1 MANNIK
7 IIGNVNNTSRISR
20 IADNDLSLLS
30 PEVKNQYFGFTDDY
44 IELFVY
50 DTSNSLL
57 TSNYNYK
64 SFKLPSNSGLS
75 ADNTL
80 PIIEIDPVQDL
91 QNLGYV
97 SGEFSTQYHFQKR
110 YLSDV
115 NSSELFISEISADR
129 TEIRLNSTSITSDD
143 LQSYGDRLIQDIEL
157 SSDTRYYIFNLS
169 QNQQFLIINVAVD
182 TESQTPTLLLKLY
195 SPLPDNIQVK
205 ESGWLT
211 EEIIEPYVFNINLDA
226 SVIPELPPQLRG
238 PNFDIEVD
246 IKQNV
251 ATKYENY
258 NSLVSSLT
266 GSSYHKVLNYMNDN
280 SYDLNIDYTSFSNF
294 IHFSSA
300 KKRLEVFHSKI
311 KQIEDYNTSISIINA
326 STSVLK
332 NEETAS
338 IRLKIDDIVTKFDGF
353 ESYMYF
359 ESSSYAWPK
368 TSTIRPYTL
377 STTASAN
384 TWYSSYTS
392 SAADYDDENLDRLY
406 NVIPNYIKNDPTN
419 YQQYYDFI
427 DMIGHYFDNIWIYI
441 DSINELYN
449 ADNNLEKGVSKD
461 IVYDALRSLGVKL
474 YNSKGDNEFD
484 NYIGGLNSG
493 STLFIDDFSATS
505 SYLNNVPKKDQL
517 AELYKRIYHNIP
529 LLSKTKGTAAGLQN
543 LITTFGVTS
552 SIFAPKELGGSTRTG
567 GLKGYDN
574 DKITIQDN
582 TVTGSVLSP
591 FISIQ
596 QPFTGSSDFTSTD
609 LHFIDLSFSPQTA
622 LDSRVSASIAVSK
635 PTFSL
640 DDYIGDPRLMESS
653 SYDALNIQKQEY
665 FINSG
670 SITDRLDYKGF
681 FELVKYFDNSL
692 FKMLKDFVP
701 ARTNALTG
709 VTIKSPV
716 LERNKIKVYQPKATE
731 ETVHDALLNTPAISE
746 DTDYHYDK
754 VAGNKSSFYTGEFTG
769 SYANINDVF
778 ESSNPNPYLI
788 PSHSIDVNKFNH
800 SEFNVTLNNVSE
812 NRTSVSRVK
821 IEDKYN
827 SSLQIVGTL
836 TSSVEL
842 QDSNESLLGYKR
854 SRYDGTRLSSL
865 KYNTYTT
872 SSSTYTG
879 DTSFGKSAVID
890 RNNVKFGTVRS
901 VNAKNLNFRDKSN
914 IKLKYLVTKDSDLN
928 ELNLENKKW
937 FEVQNTFK
945 SGENLIISL
954 SDPSKDKSEFS
965 GEKTIWQSGYAYNPI
980 LYRELNET
988 LYFEYTSSIGTYQVK
1003 LGVKAFTPSSFR
1015 YEYTTE
1021 NADAIP
1027 PTLVPNTTNARYIWY
1042 KDGSLQSGVAMAS
1055 TAVVASDWLYNAVSG
1070 LAVGTESMS
1079 MTGSAGISTYTF
1091 SGRTGDEYRK
1101 VYGFDLLTFSS
1112 TGSVGS
1118 YNNEVSA
1125 DTFSPLDNVYMYKVP
1140 RTSNYVISGSIRF
1153 GVVGHDANDGPSVFR
1168 IVGVVE
1174 SSTDPTNDSSWTYV
1188 AHTRLTPVG
1197 NPFTS
1202 NGDTIAYNQ
1211 NESTIWFDND
1221 MSSLSKFDLKVST
1234 IASSLT
1240 EGTYVRFRLYWVD
1253 MSAFHIQLS
1262 GALAANYL
1270 IFTID
1275 PNASFEI
1282 YDNLTP
1288 LTKYITTGSIGQN
1301 SELFTLATTNVSNDT
1316 LVFNSAS
1323 FNPFLFKST
1332 FISSSI
1338 YGDNYTTPVDLT
1350 SIQSQDLVRIGAFD
1364 NPGSKYYTVATSS
1377 IISGN
1382 YKVVLSSGIDTT
1394 LYNSAQNF
1402 AFFRKK
1408 QDETSIYINN
1418 NKNPGNLSDKMYII
1432 PTDLSGSIKDDIG
1445 NILKK
1450 LDPNIIS

>member
-7 IIGNVNNTSRISR
+7 IIGNVNNTSRITR
-20 IADNDLSLLS
+20 INNDDLNLLS
-30 PEVKNQYFGFTDDY
+30 PEVKNQYFGFENDY

-50 DTSNSLL
+50 DTSNNLL
-57 TSNYNYK
+57 STNYNYN
-64 SFKLPSNSGLS
+64 SFKLPSTSGLS
-75 ADNTL
+75 AENTL

-110 YLSDV
+110 YISSPDL
-115 NSSELFISEISADR
+115 SELFISEISADR

-143 LQSYGDRLIQDIEL
+143 LQVLAEKLIQDIEV
-157 SSDTRYYIFNLS
+157 SSDTKYYIFNLPD
-169 QNQQFLIINVAVD
+169 NQQFLIINAAVD
-182 TESQTPTLLLKLY
+182 NESQTLLLKLY
-195 SPLPDNIQVK
+195 EPLSDIIQVK
-205 ESGWLT
+205 ESGWVT
-211 EEIIEPYVFNINLDA
+211 EEIIEPYVFDINLDA
-226 SVIPELPPQLRG
+226 SIIPALPPQLRG

-246 IKQNV
+246 VKQNV

-280 SYDLNIDYTSFSNF
+280 SYDLNIDYTSFENF

-300 KKRLEVFHSKI
+300 KKRLEIFYDKI
-311 KQIEDYNTSISIINA
+311 KQIENYNINISVINA

-384 TWYSSYTS
+384 IWYNAYTS
-392 SAADYDDENLDRLY
+392 SAANYDDENLDHLY
-406 NVIPNYIKNDPTN
+406 NIIPNYIKNDPTD
-419 YQQYYDFI
+419 YQQYYDFV

-493 STLFIDDFSATS
+493 STLFVNDFSVTS
-505 SYLNNVPKKDQL
+505 SYLNNIPKKDQL

-574 DKITIQDN
+574 DKITIQN
-582 TVTGSVLSP
+582 NIVTGSVLSP
-591 FISIQ
+591 FVSVQ
-596 QPFTGSSDFTSTD
+596 QPFTGSNDFTSTD

-622 LDSRVSASIAVSK
+622 LDLRVSSSIARSK
-635 PTFSL
+635 PSFSL

-670 SITDRLDYKGF
+670 SITNRLDYKGF

-701 ARTNALTG
+701 ARANALTG

-731 ETVHDALLNTPAISE
+731 ETVHDAELNTPSISE

-778 ESSNPNPYLI
+778 ESSNPNLYLI
-788 PSHSIDVNKFNH
+788 PSHSIDINQFNH
-800 SEFNVTLNNVSE
+800 SEFNVTLNNVAE

-827 SSLQIVGTL
+827 SSLQIIGTL

-842 QDSNESLLGYKR
+842 QDSNESLLGHKR

-872 SSSTYTG
+872 SSTTYAG

-901 VNAKNLNFRDKSN
+901 INPKNLNFHNKSN
-914 IKLKYLVTKDSDLN
+914 VRLKYLVTKDSDLN

-945 SGENLIISL
+945 AGENLIISL
-954 SDPSKDKSEFS
+954 SDPSKDKNSFS
-965 GEKTIWQSGYAYNPI
+965 GEKVVWESGYSYNPI

-988 LYFEYTSSIGTYQVK
+988 LYFEFTSSIGSYQAN
-1003 LGVKAFTPSSFR
+1003 LGVKAATPASYR
-1015 YEYTTE
+1015 YEYITQ

-1027 PTLVPNTTNARYIWY
+1027 PSIVPDSDPNVYTWY
-1042 KDGSLQSGVAMAS
+1042 KNGNIQSGVAMAS
-1055 TAVVASDWLYNAVSG
+1055 TVVVASNWIHESVSG
-1070 LAVGTESMS
+1070 LSIAPIAMN
-1079 MTGSAGISTYTF
+1079 MTWSGGIRNYDFAGRIT
-1091 SGRTGDEYRK
+1091 DEYRK

-1112 TGSVGS
+1112 TGSADL
-1118 YNNEVSA
+1118 YNNELSPN
-1125 DTFSPLDNVYMYKVP
+1125 TFAPINNVYMYKVP
-1140 RTSNYVISGSIRF
+1140 RTSNYVISGSMRF
-1153 GVVGHDANDGPSVFR
+1153 GLLGHDADEGPSVFR
-1168 IVGVVE
+1168 IVGIVE
-1174 SSTDPTNDSSWTYV
+1174 SSTTPEDNSSWTYV

-1202 NGDTIAYNQ
+1202 NGEAIAYNR
-1211 NESTIWFDND
+1211 NESAIWFDFD
-1221 MSSLSKFDLKVST
+1221 MASLVKFDLKLST
-1234 IASSLT
+1234 IASLT
-1240 EGTYVRFRLYWVD
+1240 EGTYVRFRLYWID
-1253 MSAFHIQLS
+1253 MSTFHIQQV
-1262 GALAANYL
+1262 GAFAANYL
-1270 IFTID
+1270 VFTID
-1275 PNASFEI
+1275 SNSIFEI
-1282 YDNLTP
+1282 YDNVTT
-1288 LTKYITTGSIGQN
+1288 LTKYITTGSIGQ
-1301 SELFTLATTNVSNDT
+1301 SSSLFTLATTNVSNDT
-1316 LVFNSAS
+1316 LVFDSAS
-1323 FNPFLFKST
+1323 FNQFLFKST

-1338 YGDNYTTPVDLT
+1338 YGDDYTTPVDLT
-1350 SIQSQDLVRIGAFD
+1350 SVQSQDLVRIGAFD
-1364 NPGSKYYTVATSS
+1364 NPGSKYYTVTTSS

-1394 LYNSAQNF
+1394 LYNNAQNF
-1402 AFFRKK
+1402 AILRKK
-1408 QDETSIYINN
+1408 PDETSIYIDNS
-1418 NKNPGNLSDKMYII
+1418 KDPGVLSDKMYII

>member
-7 IIGNVNNTSRISR
+7 IIGNVNNTSRITR
-20 IADNDLSLLS
+20 INNDDLNLLS
-30 PEVKNQYFGFTDDY
+30 PEVKNQYFGFENDY
-44 IELFVY
+44 IELFIY
-50 DTSNSLL
+50 DTSNNLL
-57 TSNYNYK
+57 STNYNYN
-64 SFKLPSNSGLS
+64 SFKLPSTSGLS
-75 ADNTL
+75 VENTL

-110 YLSDV
+110 YISSPDL
-115 NSSELFISEISADR
+115 SELFISEISSDR

-143 LQSYGDRLIQDIEL
+143 LQVLAEKLIQDIEV
-157 SSDTRYYIFNLS
+157 SSDTKYYIFNLPD
-169 QNQQFLIINVAVD
+169 NQQFLIINAAVD
-182 TESQTPTLLLKLY
+182 NESQTLLLKLY
-195 SPLPDNIQVK
+195 EPLSDIIQVK
-205 ESGWLT
+205 ESGWIT
-211 EEIIEPYVFNINLDA
+211 EEIIEPYVFDINLDA
-226 SVIPELPPQLRG
+226 SIIPELPPQLRG

-246 IKQNV
+246 VKQNV

-300 KKRLEVFHSKI
+300 KKRLEIFYSKI
-311 KQIEDYNTSISIINA
+311 KQIEDYNTNISVINA

-332 NEETAS
+332 NEETSS
-338 IRLKIDDIVTKFDGF
+338 IRLKIDNIVTNFDGF

-384 TWYSSYTS
+384 IWYNAYTS
-392 SAADYDDENLDRLY
+392 SAANYDEENLDHLY
-406 NVIPNYIKNDPTN
+406 NIIPNYIKNDPTD
-419 YQQYYDFI
+419 YQQYYDFV

-493 STLFIDDFSATS
+493 STLFVNDFSVTS

-574 DKITIQDN
+574 DKITIQN
-582 TVTGSVLSP
+582 NIVTGSVLSP
-591 FISIQ
+591 FVSVQ
-596 QPFTGSSDFTSTD
+596 QPFTGSNDFTSTD

-622 LDSRVSASIAVSK
+622 LDLRVSSSIARSK

-670 SITDRLDYKGF
+670 SITNRLDYKGF

-701 ARTNALTG
+701 ARANALTG

-731 ETVHDALLNTPAISE
+731 ETVHDAELNTPSISE

-754 VAGNKSSFYTGEFTG
+754 VAGNKSSFYTGEYTG

-778 ESSNPNPYLI
+778 ESSNPNLYLI
-788 PSHSIDVNKFNH
+788 PSHSIDINQFNH
-800 SEFNVTLNNVSE
+800 SEFNVTLNNVAE
-812 NRTSVSRVK
+812 NRTSVNRVK
-821 IEDKYN
+821 LEDKYN
-827 SSLQIVGTL
+827 SSLQIIGTL

-842 QDSNESLLGYKR
+842 QDSNESLLGHKR

-872 SSSTYTG
+872 SSITYTG

-901 VNAKNLNFRDKSN
+901 VNPKNLNFRDKSN
-914 IKLKYLVTKDSDLN
+914 IKLTYLVTKDSDLN

-945 SGENLIISL
+945 AGENLIISL
-954 SDPSKDKSEFS
+954 SDPSKDKNSFS
-965 GEKTIWQSGYAYNPI
+965 GEKVVWESGYSYNPI

-988 LYFEYTSSIGTYQVK
+988 LYFEYTSSIGSYQVN
-1003 LGVKAFTPSSFR
+1003 LGVKASTPASYR
-1015 YEYTTE
+1015 YEYITQ

-1027 PTLVPNTTNARYIWY
+1027 PSIVPDSDLNIYTWY
-1042 KDGSLQSGVAMAS
+1042 KNGNVQSGVAMAS
-1055 TAVVASDWLYNAVSG
+1055 TVVVASNWIYESVSG
-1070 LAVGTESMS
+1070 LSIAPIAMNMTWSGGVRNYDFAGRVG
-1079 MTGSAGISTYTF
+1079 
-1091 SGRTGDEYRK
+1091 DDYRK

-1112 TGSVGS
+1112 TGSGNL
-1118 YNNEVSA
+1118 YNNEISP
-1125 DTFSPLDNVYMYKVP
+1125 DTFAPINNVYMYKVP
-1140 RTSNYVISGSIRF
+1140 RTSNYVVSGSIRF
-1153 GVVGHDANDGPSVFR
+1153 GLLGHDADDGPSVFR
-1168 IVGVVE
+1168 IVGIVE
-1174 SSTDPTNDSSWTYV
+1174 SSTTPEDNSSWTYI

-1202 NGDTIAYNQ
+1202 NGEAIAYNR
-1211 NESTIWFDND
+1211 NESAIWFDFD
-1221 MSSLSKFDLKVST
+1221 MASLVKFDLNVAT
-1234 IASSLT
+1234 TASLT
-1240 EGTYVRFRLYWVD
+1240 EGTYVRFRLYWID
-1253 MSAFHIQLS
+1253 MSTFHIQQV
-1262 GALAANYL
+1262 GAFAANYL
-1270 IFTID
+1270 VFTID
-1275 PNASFEI
+1275 SNSIFEI
-1282 YDNLTP
+1282 YDNVTT
-1288 LTKYITTGSIGQN
+1288 LTKYITTGSIGQ
-1301 SELFTLATTNVSNDT
+1301 SSSLFTLATTNVSNDT
-1316 LVFNSAS
+1316 LVFDSAS
-1323 FNPFLFKST
+1323 FNQFLFKST

-1338 YGDNYTTPVDLT
+1338 YGIDYTTPVDLV

-1394 LYNSAQNF
+1394 LYNNAQNF
-1402 AFFRKK
+1402 AILRRKP
-1408 QDETSIYINN
+1408 DETSIYIDNS
-1418 NKNPGNLSDKMYII
+1418 KDPGVLSDKMYII

-1445 NILKK
+1445 NILKE

>member
-1 MANNIK
+1 MANNIR
-7 IIGNVNNTSRISR
+7 IIGNVNNTSRITR
-20 IADNDLSLLS
+20 INDDDLNLLS
-30 PEVKNQYFGFTDDY
+30 PEVKNQYFGFENDY

-50 DTSNSLL
+50 DTSNNLL
-57 TSNYNYK
+57 STNYNYR
-64 SFKLPSNSGLS
+64 SFKLPSNSGLT
-75 ADNTL
+75 AENTL

-110 YLSDV
+110 YLSNPDEL
-115 NSSELFISEISADR
+115 ELFISEISADR

-143 LQSYGDRLIQDIEL
+143 LQALAEKLIQDIEV
-157 SSDTRYYIFNLS
+157 SSDTKYYLFNLPD
-169 QNQQFLIINVAVD
+169 NRQFLVVNAAVD
-182 TESQTPTLLLKLY
+182 NESQTLLLKLY
-195 SPLPDNIQVK
+195 EPLSDNIQVK
-205 ESGWLT
+205 ESGWMT
-211 EEIIEPYVFNINLDA
+211 EEIIEPYVFDINLDA

-246 IKQNV
+246 VKQNV

-300 KKRLEVFHSKI
+300 KKRLEVFYSKI
-311 KQIEDYNTSISIINA
+311 KQIEDYNTNISIINA

-332 NEETAS
+332 NEETSS
-338 IRLKIDDIVTKFDGF
+338 IRLKIDNIVTNFDGF

-377 STTASAN
+377 STTSSAN
-384 TWYSSYTS
+384 TWYSAYTS
-392 SAADYDDENLDRLY
+392 SAINYDEENLDHLY
-406 NVIPNYIKNDPTN
+406 NVIPEYIKSDPLN
-419 YQQYYDFI
+419 YQPYYDFV

-493 STLFIDDFSATS
+493 NTLFINDFSVTS

-529 LLSKTKGTAAGLQN
+529 LLSKTKGTSAGLQN

-552 SIFAPKELGGSTRTG
+552 SIFTPKELGGSTRTG

-574 DKITIQDN
+574 DKITIQNN
-582 TVTGSVLSP
+582 TITGSVLSP
-591 FISIQ
+591 FISVQ
-596 QPFTGSSDFTSTD
+596 QPFTGSNDFTSTD
-609 LHFIDLSFSPQTA
+609 LHFVDLSFSPQTA
-622 LDSRVSASIAVSK
+622 LDLRVSSSIARSK

-653 SYDALNIQKQEY
+653 SYDALNIQRQEY

-670 SITDRLDYKGF
+670 SITNRLDYKGF

-701 ARTNALTG
+701 ARANALTG

-716 LERNKIKVYQPKATE
+716 LERNKIKTYRPKATE
-731 ETVHDALLNTPAISE
+731 ETVHDAVLNTPTISE
-746 DTDYHYDK
+746 DADYHYDK
-754 VAGNKSSFYTGEFTG
+754 IEGNKSSFYTGELTG

-788 PSHSIDVNKFNH
+788 PTESIDVNKFNH
-800 SEFNVTLNNVSE
+800 SEFNVTLNNVAE

-827 SSLQIVGTL
+827 ESLQIIGTL

-872 SSSTYTG
+872 SSATYTG
-879 DTSFGKSAVID
+879 DTSFGQSAVID
-890 RNNVKFGTVRS
+890 RNNVKFSTVKS
-901 VNAKNLNFRDKSN
+901 VNSKNLNFRDKSN

-945 SGENLIISL
+945 AGENLIISL
-954 SDPSKDKSEFS
+954 SDPSKDKNSFS
-965 GEKTIWQSGYAYNPI
+965 GEKVVWESGYSYNPI

-988 LYFEYTSSIGTYQVK
+988 LYFEFTSSINTFQTN

-1015 YEYTTE
+1015 YEYITE

-1027 PTLVPNTTNARYIWY
+1027 PTIVPNSVSAPYVWY
-1042 KDGSLQSGVAMAS
+1042 KDGNIQSGRAMAS
-1055 TAVVASDWLYNAVSG
+1055 TAVVATDWLYNAVSG
-1070 LAVGTESMS
+1070 LAVNTTSMS
-1079 MTGSAGISTYTF
+1079 LTGSSGISTYTF
-1091 SGRTGDEYRK
+1091 NNRTGDEYRK

-1112 TGSVGS
+1112 TGSSGS
-1118 YNNEVSA
+1118 YNNEIST
-1125 DTFSPLDNVYMYKVP
+1125 DTFAPLDGVYMYKVP

-1153 GVVGHDANDGPSVFR
+1153 GVVGNDADTGPSVFR

-1174 SSTDPTNDSSWTYV
+1174 SSTDPANISSWTYV

-1197 NPFTS
+1197 SPFTS
-1202 NGDTIAYNQ
+1202 NGSTIAYNQ
-1211 NESTIWFDND
+1211 NESTIWFDTN
-1221 MSSLSKFDLKVST
+1221 MTSLSKFDLKIST
-1234 IASSLT
+1234 VASSLT

-1253 MSAFHIQLS
+1253 MSAFHVQQA

-1288 LTKYITTGSIGQN
+1288 LTKYVTTGSIGQ
-1301 SELFTLATTNVSNDT
+1301 SSSLFTLATTNTSNDT
-1316 LVFNSAS
+1316 LVFDSAS

-1332 FISSSI
+1332 FISSST
-1338 YGDNYTTPVDLT
+1338 YGADYTTPVDLI
-1350 SIQSQDLVRIGAFD
+1350 SVQSQDLVRIGAFD
-1364 NPGSKYYTVATSS
+1364 NPGSKYYTVTTSS

-1382 YKVVLSSGIDTT
+1382 YKVVLNDGVDTT
-1394 LYNSAQNF
+1394 LYNNAQNF
-1402 AFFRKK
+1402 AIFRRKS
-1408 QDETSIYINN
+1408 DETSIYVNN
-1418 NKNPGNLSDKMYII
+1418 SKDPGVLSDKMYII

-1445 NILKK
+1445 NILKE

>member
-7 IIGNVNNTSRISR
+7 IIGNVNNTSRITR
-20 IADNDLSLLS
+20 INNDDLNLLS
-30 PEVKNQYFGFTDDY
+30 PEVKNQYFGFENDY

-50 DTSNSLL
+50 DTSNNLL
-57 TSNYNYK
+57 STNYNYN
-64 SFKLPSNSGLS
+64 SFKLPSTSGLS
-75 ADNTL
+75 AENTL

-110 YLSDV
+110 YISSPDL
-115 NSSELFISEISADR
+115 SELFISEISSDR

-143 LQSYGDRLIQDIEL
+143 LQVLAEKLIQDIEV
-157 SSDTRYYIFNLS
+157 SSDTKYYIFNLPD
-169 QNQQFLIINVAVD
+169 NQQFLIINAAVD
-182 TESQTPTLLLKLY
+182 NESQTLLLKLY
-195 SPLPDNIQVK
+195 EPLSDITQVK
-205 ESGWLT
+205 ESGWIT
-211 EEIIEPYVFNINLDA
+211 EEIIEPYVFDINLDA
-226 SVIPELPPQLRG
+226 SIIPELPPQLRG

-246 IKQNV
+246 VKQNV

-300 KKRLEVFHSKI
+300 KKRLEIFYSKI
-311 KQIEDYNTSISIINA
+311 KQIEDYNTNISVINA

-332 NEETAS
+332 NEETSS
-338 IRLKIDDIVTKFDGF
+338 IRLKIDNIVTNFDGF

-384 TWYSSYTS
+384 MWYNAYTS
-392 SAADYDDENLDRLY
+392 SAANYDEENLDHLY
-406 NVIPNYIKNDPTN
+406 NIIPNYIKNDPTD
-419 YQQYYDFI
+419 YQQYYDFV

-493 STLFIDDFSATS
+493 STLFIDDFSVTS

-529 LLSKTKGTAAGLQN
+529 LLSKTKGTSAGLQN

-574 DKITIQDN
+574 DKITIQN
-582 TVTGSVLSP
+582 NIVTGSVLSP
-591 FISIQ
+591 FVSVQ
-596 QPFTGSSDFTSTD
+596 QPFTGSNDFTSTD
-609 LHFIDLSFSPQTA
+609 LHFVDLSFSPQTA
-622 LDSRVSASIAVSK
+622 LDLRVSSSIARSK

-670 SITDRLDYKGF
+670 SITNRLDYKGF

-701 ARTNALTG
+701 ARANALTG

-716 LERNKIKVYQPKATE
+716 LERNKIKVYQPKVTE
-731 ETVHDALLNTPAISE
+731 ETVHDAELNTPSISE
-746 DTDYHYDK
+746 DADYHYDK
-754 VAGNKSSFYTGEFTG
+754 VAGNKSSFYTGEYTG

-778 ESSNPNPYLI
+778 ESSNPNLYLI
-788 PSHSIDVNKFNH
+788 PSHSIDINQFNH
-800 SEFNVTLNNVSE
+800 SEFNVTLNNVAE

-827 SSLQIVGTL
+827 SSLQIIGTL

-842 QDSNESLLGYKR
+842 QDSNESLLGHKR

-872 SSSTYTG
+872 SSATYTG

-901 VNAKNLNFRDKSN
+901 INPKNLNFHNKSN
-914 IKLKYLVTKDSDLN
+914 VRLKYLVTKDSDLN

-945 SGENLIISL
+945 AGENLIISL
-954 SDPSKDKSEFS
+954 SDPSKDKNSFS
-965 GEKTIWQSGYAYNPI
+965 GEKVVWESGYSYNPI

-988 LYFEYTSSIGTYQVK
+988 LYFEYTSSIGSYQAN
-1003 LGVKAFTPSSFR
+1003 LGVKAATPASFR
-1015 YEYTTE
+1015 YEYITQ

-1027 PTLVPNTTNARYIWY
+1027 PSIVPDSDLNVYTWY
-1042 KDGSLQSGVAMAS
+1042 KNGNIQSGVAMAS
-1055 TAVVASDWLYNAVSG
+1055 TVVVESNWIYNTISG
-1070 LAVGTESMS
+1070 LPITPISMS
-1079 MTGSAGISTYTF
+1079 MTW
-1091 SGRTGDEYRK
+1091 SGGVRNYDFDGRIGDEYRK

-1112 TGSVGS
+1112 TGSS
-1118 YNNEVSA
+1118 DLYNNELSP
-1125 DTFSPLDNVYMYKVP
+1125 DTFAPINNVYMYKVP
-1140 RTSNYVISGSIRF
+1140 RTSNYVVSGSIRF
-1153 GVVGHDANDGPSVFR
+1153 GLLGHDADDGPSVFR
-1168 IVGVVE
+1168 IAGIVE
-1174 SSTDPTNDSSWTYV
+1174 SSTTPEDNSSWTYV

-1202 NGDTIAYNQ
+1202 NGEAIAYNQ
-1211 NESTIWFDND
+1211 NESAIWFDFD
-1221 MSSLSKFDLKVST
+1221 MAALVKFDLKLST
-1234 IASSLT
+1234 IAPLT
-1240 EGTYVRFRLYWVD
+1240 EGTYVRFRLYWID
-1253 MSAFHIQLS
+1253 MSTFHIQQV
-1262 GALAANYL
+1262 GAYAANYL
-1270 IFTID
+1270 VFTID
-1275 PNASFEI
+1275 SNSTFEI
-1282 YDNLTP
+1282 YDNVTT
-1288 LTKYITTGSIGQN
+1288 LTKYITTGSIGQ
-1301 SELFTLATTNVSNDT
+1301 SSSLFTLATTNVSNDT
-1316 LVFNSAS
+1316 LVFDSAS
-1323 FNPFLFKST
+1323 FNQFLFKST

-1338 YGDNYTTPVDLT
+1338 YGDDYTTPVDLT
-1350 SIQSQDLVRIGAFD
+1350 SVQPQDLVRIGSFD
-1364 NPGSKYYTVATSS
+1364 NPGSKYYTVTTSS

-1394 LYNSAQNF
+1394 LYNNAQNF
-1402 AFFRKK
+1402 AILRKK
-1408 QDETSIYINN
+1408 PDETSIYIDNS
-1418 NKNPGNLSDKMYII
+1418 KDPGVLSDKMYII

>member
-1 MANNIK
+1 MADNIK
-7 IIGNVNNTSRISR
+7 IIGNVNNINRVSRI
-20 IADNDLSLLS
+20 DNEDLNLLS
-30 PEVKNQYFGFTDDY
+30 PKVKNQYFGFENDY
-44 IELFVY
+44 IELFIY
-50 DTSNSLL
+50 DTSNNLL
-57 TSNYNYK
+57 VSNYNYK

-75 ADNTL
+75 TENTL
-80 PIIEIDPVQDL
+80 PVIEIDPIQDL

-110 YLSDV
+110 YISNADSV
-115 NSSELFISEISADR
+115 ELFISEISADR
-129 TEIRLNSTSITSDD
+129 TEIRLNSTSLTSEN
-143 LQSYGDRLIQDIEL
+143 LQALSEKLIQDIEI
-157 SSDTRYYIFNLS
+157 STDTKYYLFNLP
-169 QNQQFLIINVAVD
+169 QNQQFLIINAAVD
-182 TESQTPTLLLKLY
+182 NESPTPTLLLKLY
-195 SPLPDNIQVK
+195 TPLSENIQIK
-205 ESGWLT
+205 EGGWIT
-211 EEIIEPYVFNINLDA
+211 EEIIEPYVFDINLDA
-226 SVIPELPPQLRG
+226 SIIPTLPPQLKG
-238 PNFDIEVD
+238 PNFDIDVD

-251 ATKYENY
+251 GTKYENY

-280 SYDLNIDYTSFSNF
+280 SYDLNIDYTSFDNF

-300 KKRLEVFHSKI
+300 KKRLEVFYAKV
-311 KQIEDYNTSISIINA
+311 KQIEDYNTNISVINA

-338 IRLKIDDIVTKFDGF
+338 IRLKIDNIVTKFDGF

-368 TSTIRPYTL
+368 TSIIKPYTL
-377 STTASAN
+377 SSTVSADI
-384 TWYSSYTS
+384 WYNAYTS
-392 SAADYDDENLDRLY
+392 SAADYDEENLDRLY
-406 NVIPNYIKNDPTN
+406 NIIPNYIKNDPDN
-419 YQQYYDFI
+419 YQSYYDFV

-493 STLFIDDFSATS
+493 STLFVDDFSVTS
-505 SYLNNVPKKDQL
+505 SYLNNIPKKDQL

-529 LLSKTKGTAAGLQN
+529 LLSKTKGTATGLQN

-552 SIFAPKELGGSTRTG
+552 SIFAPKEMGGSNRTG

-574 DKITIQDN
+574 DKITIQNN
-582 TVTGSVLSP
+582 TITGSVLSP
-591 FISIQ
+591 FISVQ
-596 QPFTGSSDFTSTD
+596 QPFTDSSDFISTD
-609 LHFIDLSFSPQTA
+609 LHFVDLSFSPQTA
-622 LDSRVSASIAVSK
+622 LDSRVSASIAISK
-635 PTFSL
+635 PTFSI

-653 SYDALNIQKQEY
+653 SYDALNLQKQEY
-665 FINSG
+665 FISSG

-701 ARTNALTG
+701 ARANALTG

-716 LERNKIKVYQPKATE
+716 LERNKIKSYQPKATE
-731 ETVHDALLNTPAISE
+731 ETVYDAEYNGPVISE
-746 DTDYHYDK
+746 DRDYHYDK
-754 VAGNKSSFYTGEFTG
+754 ITGNKSSFYTGEFTG

-778 ESSNPNPYLI
+778 EQSNPNFYLI
-788 PSHSIDVNKFNH
+788 PSHSIDINQFDH

-812 NRTSVSRVK
+812 NRISVSRVK
-821 IEDKYN
+821 LEDLYN
-827 SSLQIVGTL
+827 TSLQIVSTL

-842 QDSNESLLGYKR
+842 QDSNESLLGHKR
-854 SRYDGTRLSSL
+854 SRHDGTRLSSL

-901 VNAKNLNFRDKSN
+901 INAKNINFRDKSN
-914 IKLKYLVTKDSDLN
+914 IRLKYLVTKDSDLN

-945 SGENLIISL
+945 AGDNLIISL
-954 SDPSKDKSEFS
+954 SDPSKDKNSFS
-965 GEKTIWQSGYAYNPI
+965 GEKTIWQSGYSYNPI

-988 LYFEYTSSIGTYQVK
+988 LYFEYTSSIGTYQVN
-1003 LGVKAFTPSSFR
+1003 LGVRATTPSSFR
-1015 YEYTTE
+1015 YEYIAE

-1027 PTLVPNTTNARYIWY
+1027 PTIVPNATTAPYVWY
-1042 KDGSLQSGVAMAS
+1042 KDGNIQSGVAMAS

-1070 LAVGTESMS
+1070 LAVDVTSMNMVSNSGTVN
-1079 MTGSAGISTYTF
+1079 TTF
-1091 SGRTGDEYRK
+1091 TNRTGDEYRK
-1101 VYGFDLLTFSS
+1101 VYGFDLLTFSA
-1112 TGSVGS
+1112 TGSSGS
-1118 YNNEVSA
+1118 YNNEISSDA
-1125 DTFSPLDNVYMYKVP
+1125 FAPLDNVYMYKVP

-1153 GVVGHDANDGPSVFR
+1153 GVVGHDADTGPSVFR
-1168 IVGVVE
+1168 IVGIVE
-1174 SSTDPTNDSSWTYV
+1174 SSTDPSVDSSWSRI
-1188 AHTRLTPVG
+1188 AHTTLTPVG
-1197 NPFTS
+1197 NPFTA
-1202 NGDTIAYNQ
+1202 NGSTIRYNQ
-1211 NESTIWFDND
+1211 NESTIWFDTN
-1221 MSSLSKFDLKVST
+1221 MTSLSKFDLKVST

-1253 MSAFHIQLS
+1253 MSAFHVQQA

-1275 PNASFEI
+1275 PNATFEI
-1282 YDNLTP
+1282 YDNVTT
-1288 LTKYITTGSIGQN
+1288 LTKYITTGSIGQ
-1301 SELFTLATTNVSNDT
+1301 SSSLFTLATTNVSNDT
-1316 LVFNSAS
+1316 LVFDSAS

-1338 YGDNYTTPVDLT
+1338 YGLDYTTPVDLT
-1350 SIQSQDLVRIGAFD
+1350 SVQSQDLVRIGAFD
-1364 NPGSKYYTVATSS
+1364 NPGSKYYTVTTSS

-1394 LYNSAQNF
+1394 LYNNAQNF
-1402 AFFRKK
+1402 AIFRKK
-1408 QDETSIYINN
+1408 PDETSIYVDNS
-1418 NKNPGNLSDKMYII
+1418 KDPGVLSDKMYII

>member
-7 IIGNVNNTSRISR
+7 IIGNVNNTSRITR
-20 IADNDLSLLS
+20 INNDDLNLLS
-30 PEVKNQYFGFTDDY
+30 PEVKNQYFGFENDY

-50 DTSNSLL
+50 DTSNNLL
-57 TSNYNYK
+57 STNYNYN
-64 SFKLPSNSGLS
+64 SFKLPTTSGLS
-75 ADNTL
+75 AENTL
-80 PIIEIDPVQDL
+80 PLIQIDPVQDL

-97 SGEFSTQYHFQKR
+97 SGEFLTQYHFQKR
-110 YLSDV
+110 YI
-115 NSSELFISEISADR
+115 SSPDLAELFISEISADR
-129 TEIRLNSTSITSDD
+129 TEIRLNSTSLTSDD
-143 LQSYGDRLIQDIEL
+143 LQLKAEQLIQDIEI
-157 SSDTRYYIFNLS
+157 STDAKYYLFNLLN
-169 QNQQFLIINVAVD
+169 NQQFLVINAAVD
-182 TESQTPTLLLKLY
+182 NESQTPTLLLKLY
-195 SPLPDNIQVK
+195 EPLSDIIQVK
-205 ESGWLT
+205 ESGWVT
-211 EEIIEPYVFNINLDA
+211 EEIIEPYVFDINLDA
-226 SVIPELPPQLRG
+226 SVIPDLPPQLKG

-246 IKQNV
+246 VKQNV

-280 SYDLNIDYTSFSNF
+280 SYDLNIDYTSFDNF
-294 IHFSSA
+294 IHFSSG
-300 KKRLEVFHSKI
+300 KKRLEVFYSKV
-311 KQIEDYNTSISIINA
+311 KQIQDYNASISVISA

-332 NEETAS
+332 NEETSS
-338 IRLKIDDIVTKFDGF
+338 IRLKIDDIVTNFDGF

-377 STTASAN
+377 STTSSAN
-384 TWYSSYTS
+384 TWYNAYTS
-392 SAADYDDENLDRLY
+392 SATNYDDENLDRLY

-419 YQQYYDFI
+419 YQPYYDFI

-474 YNSKGDNEFD
+474 YNSKGDDGFD
-484 NYIGGLNSG
+484 NYVGGLNSG
-493 STLFIDDFSATS
+493 STLFIDDFSVTS
-505 SYLNNVPKKDQL
+505 SYLNNIPKKDQL

-529 LLSKTKGTAAGLQN
+529 LLSKTKGTSTGLQN

-574 DKITIQDN
+574 DKITIQNN

-591 FISIQ
+591 FISVQ
-596 QPFTGSSDFTSTD
+596 QPFTGSDDFTSTD
-609 LHFIDLSFSPQTA
+609 LHFIDLSFSPQTT
-622 LDSRVSASIAVSK
+622 LDLRVSSSIARSK
-635 PTFSL
+635 PSFSL

-670 SITDRLDYKGF
+670 SITNRLDYKGF

-701 ARTNALTG
+701 ARANALTG

-731 ETVHDALLNTPAISE
+731 ETVHDAILNTPTISE
-746 DTDYHYDK
+746 DVDYHYDK
-754 VAGNKSSFYTGEFTG
+754 IEGNKSSFYTGEFTG

-778 ESSNPNPYLI
+778 ESSNPNLYLI
-788 PSHSIDVNKFNH
+788 PSHSIDINQFNH
-800 SEFNVTLNNVSE
+800 SEFNVTLNNVSQ
-812 NRTSVSRVK
+812 NRTSISRAK
-821 IEDKYN
+821 LEDTYN
-827 SSLQIVGTL
+827 SSLQIIGTL
-836 TSSVEL
+836 TSSIEL
-842 QDSNESLLGYKR
+842 QDSNESLLGYKN

-901 VNAKNLNFRDKSN
+901 VNAKNINFRDKSN
-914 IKLKYLVTKDSDLN
+914 IRLKYLVTKDSDLN

-945 SGENLIISL
+945 AGENLIISL
-954 SDPSKDKSEFS
+954 SDPSKDKNSFS
-965 GEKTIWQSGYAYNPI
+965 GEKIVWQSGYSYNPI

-988 LYFEYTSSIGTYQVK
+988 LYFEYTSSIGTYQVN
-1003 LGVKAFTPSSFR
+1003 LGVKATTPSSFR
-1015 YEYTTE
+1015 YEYITE

-1027 PTLVPNTTNARYIWY
+1027 PTSIPSSASAPYVWY
-1042 KDGSLQSGVAMAS
+1042 KNGTPQSGVAMAT
-1055 TAVVASDWLYNAVSG
+1055 TAVTSTDWLHNAVSG
-1070 LAVGTESMS
+1070 LSVSTTSMS
-1079 MTGSAGISTYTF
+1079 MTGSAGISTLTF
-1091 SGRTGDEYRK
+1091 NNRTGDEYRK

-1112 TGSVGS
+1112 TGSSGS
-1118 YNNEVSA
+1118 YNNEISSDAFSA
-1125 DTFSPLDNVYMYKVP
+1125 INDVYMYKVP

-1153 GVVGHDANDGPSVFR
+1153 GVVGHDADTGPSVFR
-1168 IVGVVE
+1168 ITGVVE
-1174 SSTDPTNDSSWTYV
+1174 SSTDPTNPSSWTHV
-1188 AHTRLTPVG
+1188 AHTTLTPVG
-1197 NPFTS
+1197 SPFTA
-1202 NGDTIAYNQ
+1202 NGSTIAYNQ
-1211 NESTIWFDND
+1211 NESTIWFDGD
-1221 MSSLSKFDLKVST
+1221 MNSLSKFDLKIATV
-1234 IASSLT
+1234 ASSLT
-1240 EGTYVRFRLYWVD
+1240 EGTYIRFRLYWVD
-1253 MSAFHIQLS
+1253 MSAFHIQQA

-1270 IFTID
+1270 VFTID

-1288 LTKYITTGSIGQN
+1288 LTKYITTGSIGQ
-1301 SELFTLATTNVSNDT
+1301 SASLFTLATTNVSNDT
-1316 LVFNSAS
+1316 LVFDSAS

-1338 YGDNYTTPVDLT
+1338 YGLNYTTPVDLT
-1350 SIQSQDLVRIGAFD
+1350 SVQSQDLVRIGAFN
-1364 NPGSKYYTVATSS
+1364 NPGSQYYTVFTSS

-1382 YKVVLSSGIDTT
+1382 YKVVLDSGVDTT
-1394 LYNSAQNF
+1394 LYNSSQNF
-1402 AFFRKK
+1402 AIFRKK
-1408 QDETSIYINN
+1408 PDETSIYVNN
-1418 NKNPGNLSDKMYII
+1418 AKDPGILSDKMYII